1 MGSPDFRP
9 KLKLVKSIGGF
20 HGVSAIF
27 PTLKDVIDYEEK
39 KIIVNHG
46 YPRFVSHLLVKKI
59 ENKYKRQF
67 DQLGAVSC
75 HSYETAVFLVMNY
88 FFKKDAKIFYED
100 PISTEIYDF
109 LISKFP
115 NVVQKSSYYEAD
127 ILIIEIGSN
136 RRIVHDE
143 KNDVGIILFR
153 KIQYAIFEIIRR
165 HYGFNISSRKLS
177 RREPISKNLIKSQ
190 EAILKKR
197 IADLE
202 NGDKEYCFLYP
213 SGMAAIFS
221 SLLSVISEKKP
232 KLIAL
237 GSLYVD
243 TLRILELWSENYNLS
258 KSIFIRENFENTL
271 TNSIDVNTAGVIFE
285 FPSNPLI
292 QLLDIEKI
300 VEISHSK
307 GAKVIVDNTIATPF
321 NFKPFNF
328 DADIIV
334 HSTTKF
340 LSGKNNHIGGVI
352 LVKDEVMGGNLKI
365 LNKLIKL
372 DMHYNDINV
381 LLRNVRKFET
391 RMQVINSNTQ
401 KVAEFLNQHK
411 SIKKVY
417 YPCLK
422 NSNNY
427 DLMKRYLRGGSGLL
441 SFVLK
446 NSTLKN
452 AENFYDN
459 ILPPILKGPS
469 LGSEKTLLSP
479 YVIMAHYDDP
489 RTILEQLGLDFYLMR
504 LSVGMESS
512 DQIISSLNYALE
524 FVE

>member
-1 MGSPDFRP
+1 
-9 KLKLVKSIGGF
+9 
-20 HGVSAIF
+20 
-27 PTLKDVIDYEEK
+27 
-39 KIIVNHG
+39 
-46 YPRFVSHLLVKKI
+46 
-59 ENKYKRQF
+59 
-67 DQLGAVSC
+67 
-75 HSYETAVFLVMNY
+75 
-88 FFKKDAKIFYED
+88 
-100 PISTEIYDF
+100 
-109 LISKFP
+109 
-115 NVVQKSSYYEAD
+115 
-127 ILIIEIGSN
+127 
-136 RRIVHDE
+136 DE